1 MKSNSASEIVQ
12 LRQVLSERFPNVRA
26 WTEETAAKAHSF
38 WPTGL
43 LHLDKLLNGGLP
55 RGVVT
60 EIVAEKTGTG
70 SAVLLRLL
78 LRQSQ
83 HKAHPVGLIDG
94 QDSFDAATVQPSVL
108 SQLLWVRCRTAD
120 EAIKATDIL
129 LRDHN
134 LPLVAL
140 DLKMNPAHQLRKI
153 SAMAWYRL
161 QRILRQTATAFVVIT
176 PFPIAVSADVRIHL
190 ASQFALA
197 ALARNEN
204 EILPELK
211 FDLTRWSSGQHTE
224 PIAAQA
230 G

>member
-1 MKSNSASEIVQ
+1 MKSKSASEIVQ

-26 WTEETAAKAHSF
+26 WTEETATKAHSF

-43 LHLDKLLNGGLP
+43 PQLDKLLNGGLP

-60 EIVAEKTGTG
+60 EIVAERPGAG

-83 HKAHPVGLIDG
+83 HKAHPAGLIDG
-94 QDSFDAATVQPSVL
+94 QDSFDAATVEPSVL
-108 SQLLWVRCRTAD
+108 SQLLWVRCRTAE
-120 EAIKATDIL
+120 EAIKAADIL
-129 LRDHN
+129 LRDRN

-140 DLKMNPAHQLRKI
+140 DLKMNPAHQLQKI

-176 PFPIAVSADVRIHL
+176 PFPLAVSAEVRIHL
-190 ASQFALA
+190 ANQFALA
-197 ALARNEN
+197 ALARSEQ
-204 EILPELK
+204 EILSELK
-211 FDLTRWSSGQHTE
+211 FDLTRWASGQHTG